1 MEEFFQE
8 LVKGFELEAS
18 ELVEAASSAVM
29 ELEQCDAAARASIF
43 DRLGRNL
50 HTLKGS
56 SATCGLLDVSEL
68 AHKLEDLVAP
78 YKKSSDPFPPQQA
91 DLLLKGLDLLMSR
104 VRIHA
109 RGQGKTL
116 PGLHL
121 AMPELFGASAQPGEV
136 QAVEAAPKAKA
147 AKKAGPA
154 GAQQPE
160 TLQDG
165 MPTLEAFT
173 DSGEAAVAADGI
185 EGIEGPS
192 EESAN
197 FEATSWRVDNRQ
209 VLNLMREVERLR
221 ELRLN
226 LMDRARDLAMQA
238 DLLAQGDYGQ
248 EAKSLKVPLQRM
260 KVELSYDIETTGSV
274 VELMEEHLKA
284 IYSMPVGKALEPLQR
299 VLRDTCRQTGKLA
312 KLSVAGGELMLDRR
326 ILEGLSSPLVH
337 LVRNAVD
344 HGLEMPEL
352 RDSLGKHQEG
362 ALVIR
367 LEQQGN
373 WLNLEVSDDG
383 KGLDPVKL
391 RETAVSKGIIR
402 SDEAAALSDIE
413 ACELIFR
420 AGFSTA
426 SSVSRL
432 SGRGVGMD
440 VVKSAVKQ
448 LRGMIEVHSNPG
460 QGTRFLITLP
470 LTLGASPMMLLKA
483 GNGTFGLPV
492 PSVESVFKAGSGIL
506 DKVGEEWRLKWQESW
521 LKLSDLSAVLGL
533 RAAAEAAEG
542 MNIVV
547 LQSQGK
553 RLALMVEQIEGDAE
567 LVILPLPE
575 GVAAEGSYQGAAM
588 HSGGELMLVLRPDW
602 LIEQGG
608 KRGAARGKLKA
619 LVVDDSLTARAMHR
633 GILESG
639 GYMVHAAA
647 SAKQALQML
656 EAGTYDV
663 IICDVSMEGMDGLEF
678 TRTLKSGPR
687 PLATPVV
694 LVSANDSEED
704 RSAALESGA
713 ESFISKQDCA
723 AGRLL
728 EEAARAMALRKS

>member
-1 MEEFFQE
+1 MGMEDFFLE

-18 ELVEAASSAVM
+18 ELVEGASSCVM
-29 ELEQCDAAARASIF
+29 ELEQCQAGARAAVY
-43 DRLGRNL
+43 DRLGRHL

-68 AHKLEDLVAP
+68 AHKLEDLLAP
-78 YKKSSDPFPPQQA
+78 YKKGASALRPEHA

-104 VRIHA
+104 VRSHSKGLA
-109 RGQGKTL
+109 KDL
-116 PGLHL
+116 PSVQ
-121 AMPELFGASAQPGEV
+121 AAIPELFGAPAPQADAPQNPQIEPSV
-136 QAVEAAPKAKA
+136 QADHLPLEAAPTEEEAVDF
-147 AKKAGPA
+147 
-154 GAQQPE
+154 E
-160 TLQDG
+160 T
-165 MPTLEAFT
+165 
-173 DSGEAAVAADGI
+173 S
-185 EGIEGPS
+185 
-192 EESAN
+192 
-197 FEATSWRVDNRQ
+197 SWRVDNRQ

-226 LMDRARDLAMQA
+226 LMDRARDLAA
-238 DLLAQGDYGQ
+238 TGDALGQGTYGS
-248 EAKSLKVPLQRM
+248 EAKALRVPLQRAR
-260 KVELSYDIETTGSV
+260 VELSYDIETAGSV

-299 VLRDTCRQTGKLA
+299 VLRDTCRQTGKMA
-312 KLSVAGGELMLDRR
+312 KLSIAGGELMLDRR
-326 ILEGLSSPLVH
+326 ILEGLSAPLVH

-344 HGLEMPEL
+344 HGLEMPEV
-352 RDSLGKHQEG
+352 RDALGKHKEG

-383 KGLDPVKL
+383 KGLDPAKL
-391 RETAVSKGIIR
+391 REIAVSKGLIR
-402 SDEAAALSDIE
+402 AEEAE
-413 ACELIFR
+413 AMNDLQACDLIFR

-426 SSVSRL
+426 TAVSRI

-448 LRGMIEVHSNPG
+448 LRGMIEVHSSVG
-460 QGTRFLITLP
+460 QGTRFLVTLP

-492 PSVESVFKAGSGIL
+492 PSVESVFKAGADIL

-521 LKLSDLSAVLGL
+521 LRLSDLSAVLGL
-533 RAAAEAAEG
+533 RSAAEAAAG
-542 MNIVV
+542 MTVVV

-575 GVAAEGSYQGAAM
+575 GVASEGCYQGAAM

-639 GYMVHAAA
+639 GYLVHAASSA
-647 SAKQALQML
+647 SQALQML
-656 EAGTYDV
+656 EAGSYDV
-663 IICDVSMEGMDGLEF
+663 IICDVSMEPMDGLEF
-678 TRTLKSGPR
+678 TRALKSGTR

-694 LVSANDSEED
+694 LVSANDTDAD
-704 RSAALESGA
+704 REAARSCGA
-713 ESFISKQDCA
+713 EAFISKRDCA

-728 EEAARAMALRKS
+728 EEASRAISLRNA